1 MGLVKPSVSRK
12 HVQDAI
18 VLDLG
23 DLRDRAERIC
33 ADARETAS
41 RTLREAQ
48 EERERLIATAR
59 EEGRAAGHAEG
70 LEEGREQ
77 GRAEGHGEALAQR
90 SEELANL
97 RTRYEKAITEYE
109 SRREEMLS
117 EARAQVLDLA
127 CALAERV
134 TLRAV
139 ALDETTVER
148 QLERV
153 LSLAIEP
160 SRVVLRV
167 HPEDAERVGEALP
180 KLLDRF
186 SSSPH
191 ARAEEDGTR
200 ERGAGVLRTD
210 RGESDASVRTM
221 IDEIVGA
228 LLPGGG
234 S

>member
-1 MGLVKPSVSRK
+1 MGVVKPSVSRK

-23 DLRDRAERIC
+23 DLRDRAERLC
-33 ADARETAS
+33 ADARETAA
-41 RTLREAQ
+41 RTVRDAQ
-48 EERERLIATAR
+48 DERERLIATAR
-59 EEGRAAGHAEG
+59 EEGREAGHAAG
-70 LEEGREQ
+70 LAEGREK
-77 GRAEGHGEALAQR
+77 GRAEGHAEALEQR
-90 SEELANL
+90 SAELGAL
-97 RTRYEKAITEYE
+97 RERYERAIGAYE
-109 SRREEMLS
+109 ERREEMLS
-117 EARAQVLDLA
+117 EARAQVLELA
-127 CALAERV
+127 CAFAERV

-139 ALDETTVER
+139 ELDGSIVER

-153 LSLAIEP
+153 LSMAIEP

-167 HPEDAERVGEALP
+167 HPDDAERVGEALP

-191 ARAEEDGTR
+191 ARVEEDGGL
-200 ERGAGVLRTD
+200 ERGSCVLRTD
-210 RGESDASVRTM
+210 RGEIDASVRTM
-221 IDEIVGA
+221 LDEIVGA